1 MALKFTV
8 GEVPRT
14 KPFQFADLAELLI
27 LVGLN
32 SQVSKADLDGLINTG
47 STDSDPDSDVSSK
60 ADVLDITS
68 AHARNTED
76 CFKHFSYRF
85 GALDDVY
92 PFKLED
98 SLLTARPIIS
108 NASYLYL
115 FCLICSRLRSFSG
128 KPGFHQR
135 CAKLFTELSAVAL
148 KASLK
153 SSATVYIFD
162 AGSDDRANHFH
173 TNLRSA
179 LKKLAEKLNARP
191 DDALIEQQSTSG
203 DGGIDLV
210 AINALGDTAKG
221 ILAYFGQCAA
231 QQDDWPK
238 KTLETT
244 RSASFFSMGHS
255 ASNLL
260 YTPVM
265 YRNATGRW
273 INDLHA
279 HDCVIMDR
287 LRIMRALV
295 ETINLV
301 SPNLFWE
308 IKTVVDDVSSADI
321 S

>member
-14 KPFQFADLAELLI
+14 KPFQFADLAELMI

-47 STDSDPDSDVSSK
+47 NADSDPDSDVSK
-60 ADVLDITS
+60 TADVLDIAS
-68 AHARNTED
+68 ANARNTED
-76 CFKHFSYRF
+76 CFKHLSYRL
-85 GALDDVY
+85 GALDDIY

-98 SLLTARPIIS
+98 SLLTARPSIS

-115 FCLICSRLRSFSG
+115 FCLVCSRLRSFSG
-128 KPGFHQR
+128 EPGFPQR

-153 SSATVYIFD
+153 SAATVYIFD

-173 TNLRSA
+173 TNLKPA
-179 LKKLAEKLNARP
+179 LKKLAEMLNARP
-191 DDALIEQQSTSG
+191 DDDLIAQQSTSG

-231 QQDDWPK
+231 QQDGWPK

-244 RSASFFSMGHS
+244 RAASFFSMGHA

-273 INDLHA
+273 VNDLYA
-279 HDCVIMDR
+279 HDCIIMDR
-287 LRIMRALV
+287 LRMMRALQEV
-295 ETINLV
+295 IDQA
-301 SPNLFWE
+301 PPQLFTN
-308 IKTVVDDVSSADI
+308 IKAVVDEVASA
-321 S
+321 SVY